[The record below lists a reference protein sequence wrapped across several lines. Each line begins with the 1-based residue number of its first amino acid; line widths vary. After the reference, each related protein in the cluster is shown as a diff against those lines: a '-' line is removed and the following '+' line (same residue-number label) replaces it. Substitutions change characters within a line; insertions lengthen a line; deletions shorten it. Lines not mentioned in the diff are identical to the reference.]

1 MLYNSLIIVVLIG
14 CISMLISIRHNS
26 AVDALTQ
33 RSFSMIYLL
42 VMVAAVCEW
51 LGVAL
56 NYASDGWRFLHA
68 AVKTIEYCIT
78 PLLPVLWANAVLHNE
93 RHVKWI
99 SILMGLHIVF
109 EVTAAFFGWVFY
121 LDADNVY
128 RHGTLYIIYPA
139 SYLASALYLFL
150 SSYTFSRKT
159 QDNARPMLI
168 SILLFVV
175 VGIAFPTVDS
185 SLRISWVV
193 CFIASILFYQL
204 YSDVMQETDGLTGLL
219 NRISYEKAIASIDYP
234 TAVLMFDVDNFKFV
248 NDNYGHAFGDHVLK
262 NLGSILLQAYSAAGR
277 CYRIGGDEFCVI
289 LQKGRL
295 HDIPFASQ

>member
-1 MLYNSLIIVVLIG
+1 
-14 CISMLISIRHNS
+14 
-26 AVDALTQ
+26 
-33 RSFSMIYLL
+33 
-42 VMVAAVCEW
+42 
-51 LGVAL
+51 
-56 NYASDGWRFLHA
+56 
-68 AVKTIEYCIT
+68 
-78 PLLPVLWANAVLHNE
+78 
-93 RHVKWI
+93 
-99 SILMGLHIVF
+99 
-109 EVTAAFFGWVFY
+109 
-121 LDADNVY
+121 
-128 RHGTLYIIYPA
+128 
-139 SYLASALYLFL
+139 
-150 SSYTFSRKT
+150 
-159 QDNARPMLI
+159 MLI

-295 HDIPFASQ
+295 HDIPFASQQLTDPDTGKKWFVPASSAELQKLNLRFDELIDAAHESDARMPGVSLGYAFFDGHGSLKDILTEADEAMYHKKRIRKAELQHRA